1 MNNQAPSFAE
11 RLAFQ
16 ANRVTGS
23 ATKPCKRQAAHYVHK
38 TWRGGSNVS
47 KEFR

>member
-1 MNNQAPSFAE
+1 MNNQAHSFAE

-16 ANRVTGS
+16 ANRMTGS
-23 ATKPCKRQAAHYVHK
+23 VTKPCKHQAAPSAHK

-47 KEFR
+47 KEF